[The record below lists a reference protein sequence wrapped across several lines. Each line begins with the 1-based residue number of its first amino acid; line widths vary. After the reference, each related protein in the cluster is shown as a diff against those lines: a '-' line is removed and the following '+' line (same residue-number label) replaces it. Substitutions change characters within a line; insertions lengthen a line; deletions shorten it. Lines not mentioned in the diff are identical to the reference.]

1 MDKLLQR
8 NIRIINVRNIVISMI
23 LAFILCT
30 KDTYV
35 IIDNINYRL
44 SKSDN
49 LFQIFS
55 NREFILVAI
64 PIFIL
69 LIYYS
74 LFYTDDNYVELIR
87 FGSRDKYYIEKLKQ
101 SYKFILLFFSIIFL
115 NIFLSVQIKGS
126 NEIGFSKKIIEILSE
141 DSYRYENL
149 IFMNKSIV
157 NYNPIFMSILY
168 IIILILFYMN
178 MSNILSI
185 IDTMTQNK
193 IIVIVVAFSIY
204 IFILF
209 NINFGN
215 ENSIIGYLLT
225 NHININSD
233 GFMIFNNKYL
243 NSISSVIYLTLINL
257 SVTYLGVRISKTK
270 EIFCYKKF

>member
-8 NIRIINVRNIVISMI
+8 NIRIINIRNIVISMI

-141 DSYRYENL
+141 DSYRYEN
-149 IFMNKSIV
+149 
-157 NYNPIFMSILY
+157 PIFMSILY

>member
-35 IIDNINYRL
+35 IIDNISYRL
-44 SKSDN
+44 SKADN

-101 SYKFILLFFSIIFL
+101 SYKFILLFFSIVFL

-149 IFMNKSIV
+149 RH
-157 NYNPIFMSILY
+157 
-168 IIILILFYMN
+168 
-178 MSNILSI
+178 
-185 IDTMTQNK
+185 K
-193 IIVIVVAFSIY
+193 IK
-204 IFILF
+204 
-209 NINFGN
+209 
-215 ENSIIGYLLT
+215 LL
-225 NHININSD
+225 
-233 GFMIFNNKYL
+233 
-243 NSISSVIYLTLINL
+243 
-257 SVTYLGVRISKTK
+257 
-270 EIFCYKKF
+270 